1 MKTSAVKPLTKLAFL
16 SVGAGAFLLQN
27 TSAQVLFTTYDDFAG
42 WSGSIGTT
50 AGQSTAWDFD
60 GSTINGLG
68 NNGNAGGA
76 GTAGSLS
83 IVGPPTGTWTDV
95 AWSPGEAW
103 LPLFMHAVDPG
114 SLASWN
120 AEAGYGPG
128 TTVAYS
134 GMIQM
139 TYTFPD
145 NEGGSY
151 FQLGI
156 AFNYDGNWNAFFG
169 SSIAYSSVNGQ
180 NTTTVDIPYTINGVN
195 AGLTYF
201 NMGIMYNSDYAP
213 VLPFYVDQ
221 IQIAPEP
228 SSLALFGLGALGLA
242 WLRRR
247 NG

>member
-1 MKTSAVKPLTKLAFL
+1 M
-16 SVGAGAFLLQN
+16 QN
-27 TSAQVLFTTYDDFAG
+27 AQAQQTLFTTYDDFAG
-42 WSGSIGTT
+42 WSGSSGTT

-83 IVGPPTGTWTDV
+83 IQGPPAGNVWTDV

-114 SLASWN
+114 SLAAYS
-120 AEAGYGPG
+120 AESGYGPG
-128 TTVAYS
+128 TTVANS
-134 GMIQM
+134 GVLQM

-151 FQLGI
+151 FQLGV

-169 SSIAYSSVNGQ
+169 SSVSYATVNGQ
-180 NTTTVDIPYTINGVN
+180 DTTTVDIPYTINAVS
-195 AGLTYF
+195 AGITYF
-201 NMGIMYNSDYAP
+201 SMGIIYNSDYSP
-213 VLPFYVDQ
+213 VLPFYVDN
-221 IQIAPEP
+221 IQVIPEP
-228 SSLALFGLGALGLA
+228 STAALVGLGALGLA
-242 WLRRR
+242 MLRRR
-247 NG
+247 SQ